1 MTWRNRTVLDS
12 VRVRSPMSTPL
23 PRARRRAL
31 PFALMFCLCAMAN
44 GLIAAD
50 TNDLATQLRQLQE
63 QNRVLQEQLRQQ
75 SEAVRRLSERL
86 NDLERGRENA
96 PAASTDAG
104 ISDRS
109 TQPGLLTRGLSSE
122 NVVLSGEGGLA
133 FFHQGSQGQ
142 FPHAEFRVDEA
153 KLFLDA
159 KVFQD
164 VYFFA
169 EANLI
174 TREQDEEYLEL
185 GELYV
190 DFENVSRLWG
200 QDRLLNVRAGRIDI
214 PFGEEYLA
222 RDAIDNPLISHS
234 LSDLWGVDEGVE
246 LYGRW
251 KQLQYVLAVQNGGH
265 PLLRDGEADKAV
277 VGKIGYDPAKW
288 LHLSASAMRT
298 GNLDVQK
305 DQFSELWFGG
315 GFIRQLGAAATTTKF
330 HAELLEGDAQFLWPR
345 GHLKSAGGW
354 LRFDDNDP
362 TTDHRRHVHYYYLEA
377 VQGVNDKFYGAAR
390 WSQVFAPDGFPLVGA
405 GDFGQRLF
413 GNLTEG
419 LWRLS
424 LGAGYRWSRD
434 LVLKV
439 EYSLNRG
446 QELGGKPRDH
456 EDLVAAEVALRF

>member
-1 MTWRNRTVLDS
+1 MTWRIRTALHS
-12 VRVRSPMSTPL
+12 VPVRSLISTPL
-23 PRARRRAL
+23 PRHWRQGLAG
-31 PFALMFCLCAMAN
+31 ALMIFYCAMADR
-44 GLIAAD
+44 LLSAD
-50 TNDLATQLRQLQE
+50 TNDVATQLRKLQE
-63 QNRVLQEQLRQQ
+63 QNRALREQLREQ
-75 SEAVRRLSERL
+75 SETLKRLTGRL
-86 NDLERGRENA
+86 NEMERARA
-96 PAASTDAG
+96 QPQADRTDAG
-104 ISDRS
+104 TSDRS
-109 TQPGLLTRGLSSE
+109 TQPGLLTRGLPSE

-142 FPHAEFRVDEA
+142 FPNAEFRVDEA

-169 EANLI
+169 EVNLI
-174 TREQDEEYLEL
+174 TREKDEEYLEL

-200 QDRLLNVRAGRIDI
+200 QDRLLNARAGRIDI

-265 PLLRDGEADKAV
+265 PLLRDGDADKAV

-305 DQFSELWFGG
+305 DQFTELWFGG
-315 GFIRQLGAAATTTKF
+315 GFIRQLGAPATTTKF
-330 HAELLEGDAQFLWPR
+330 QVELLEGDAQFLWPR
-345 GHLKSAGGW
+345 GHFKSAGGW
-354 LRFDDNDP
+354 LRVDDNDS
-362 TTDHRRHVHYYYLEA
+362 TTDHSRRVHYYYVEA
-377 VQGVNDKFYGAAR
+377 VQGVNEKFYGAAR
-390 WSQVFAPDGFPLVGA
+390 WSQVFAPDGFPLVGT

-434 LVLKV
+434 LVFKV